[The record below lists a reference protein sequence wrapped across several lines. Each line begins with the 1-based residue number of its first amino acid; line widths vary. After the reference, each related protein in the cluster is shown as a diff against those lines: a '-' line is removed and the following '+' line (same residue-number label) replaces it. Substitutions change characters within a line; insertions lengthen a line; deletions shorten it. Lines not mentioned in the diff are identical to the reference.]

1 MDTFRTTIEVGGYYL
16 INPVNP
22 RCRKNRGRLCKVI
35 EILNTNYVRVKLLE
49 TKRTA
54 TVKASYLTDFEDDID
69 V

>member
-1 MDTFRTTIEVGGYYL
+1 MDTFKTTIEVGEYYL

-22 RCRKNRGRLCKVI
+22 RCKKNRGKMCKVI
-35 EILNTNYVRVKLLE
+35 EIIDTHHVKVKLLE

-54 TVKASYLTDFEDDID
+54 KIKVSDLTDFEDDID